1 MTFERGTGH
10 RYLWTE
16 HLGSQWDG
24 IALKNA
30 ITIRIL
36 AVIFQGGGGGWR
48 NFKKG
53 NRTPEKIPKHF

>member
-36 AVIFQGGGGGWR
+36 AVIFQRGGGGAKLLKMK
-48 NFKKG
+48 NK
-53 NRTPEKIPKHF
+53 P